1 MSTSLR
7 DVVFDAPIQRAFSLL
22 SEIMPYMPIMT
33 IGRVFGQW
41 VKTRIFV
48 ARRLDFSAAPSSY
61 RSNLAEGE
69 FVVRFLTNESEGR

>member
-48 ARRLDFSAAPSSY
+48 ARRLYFSQAPASHC
-61 RSNLAEGE
+61 SNL
-69 FVVRFLTNESEGR
+69 T